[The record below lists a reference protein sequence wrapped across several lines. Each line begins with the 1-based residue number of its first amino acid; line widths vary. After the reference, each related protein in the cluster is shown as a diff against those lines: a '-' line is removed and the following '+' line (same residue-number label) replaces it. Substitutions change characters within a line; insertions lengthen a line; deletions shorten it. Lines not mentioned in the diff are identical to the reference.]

1 MDEQQEPKKNTR
13 SFLRGALILSI
24 AGFFVKGIGFLN
36 WIILSRVLGAEGI
49 GLYQMAYPV
58 YLLALSLSSA
68 GLPVAI
74 SIVTAEKLARGDY
87 RGAGRVFHVS
97 LSVLTLTGLLLSIA
111 VWTGADALIE
121 WKLIRDPRAYYS
133 ILALAPAI
141 FFVTL
146 LSSFRGYLQGWQRM
160 TPTAVSQVVE
170 QLLRVATMLI
180 FASLLLP
187 QGLEYAAAGATLGA
201 APGAAAGLLVL
212 FYYYW
217 KIRGEAKQKI
227 AAQPQDLV
235 QEPIW
240 AIVRRLVLLA
250 IPVSVSDLML
260 PVVANLDLLIVPGR
274 LEAAGYSVSQA
285 TELFGHLTG
294 MAVPLVNLTTILTAA
309 MATSL
314 VPAIS
319 AAYAVGDVK
328 GVKGRIATAIRISHI
343 VTLPAL
349 AVLLT
354 LAAPIADMVYHA
366 PQAGKPLEVM
376 AIAVFLLG
384 LHQVTTGVLQGMGH
398 TTVPLVNMGLSAVVK
413 VILNWVLVGIPA
425 FGIAGAALATVA
437 DIGLAAVLNL
447 YFLHRYAAGFCLS
460 FGELWR
466 PAMAATA
473 MGIVMYG
480 MHGEV
485 ARLVGN
491 SIATFASFAV
501 GVVVYTGVL
510 IIGGGL
516 READLEQVP
525 MIGRPMLRVL
535 RRMGFFPSRA
545 NE

>member
-1 MDEQQEPKKNTR
+1 M
-13 SFLRGALILSI
+13 
-24 AGFFVKGIGFLN
+24 
-36 WIILSRVLGAEGI
+36 
-49 GLYQMAYPV
+49 
-58 YLLALSLSSA
+58 
-68 GLPVAI
+68 
-74 SIVTAEKLARGDY
+74 
-87 RGAGRVFHVS
+87 
-97 LSVLTLTGLLLSIA
+97 
-111 VWTGADALIE
+111 
-121 WKLIRDPRAYYS
+121 
-133 ILALAPAI
+133 
-141 FFVTL
+141 
-146 LSSFRGYLQGWQRM
+146 
-160 TPTAVSQVVE
+160 
-170 QLLRVATMLI
+170 
-180 FASLLLP
+180 
-187 QGLEYAAAGATLGA
+187 
-201 APGAAAGLLVL
+201 
-212 FYYYW
+212 
-217 KIRGEAKQKI
+217 
-227 AAQPQDLV
+227 
-235 QEPIW
+235 
-240 AIVRRLVLLA
+240 RRLVVLA

-319 AAYAVGDVK
+319 AAYAVGDVQ

-398 TTVPLVNMGLSAVVK
+398 TKVPLVNMALSAVVK
-413 VILNWVLVGIPA
+413 VILNWVLVGLPA

-466 PAMAATA
+466 PALAATA

-491 SIATFASFAV
+491 SLATLASFSV

-535 RRMGFFPSRA
+535 RRMGFFPS
-545 NE
+545 E